1 MCLPFYAVT
10 SSNSL
15 LKLWYKRNDHIN
27 QRLNLGHFNDLK
39 NFVWTISKINKY
51 FIAAIPWQF
60 WICTENKKFRF
71 DIFATNYFLTLFEF
85 LGARLDVLYDTLAN
99 VYCHRYIYL
108 SLFIFLFTSSGK
120 IMHERPWSGTNLLI
134 FVFAMTYFLCI
145 PPELPGNKNV
155 NHAIIICMYCLNYLQ
170 FQLCR

>member
-1 MCLPFYAVT
+1 MCFPFYVVT

-39 NFVWTISKINKY
+39 IFCLNYIY
-51 FIAAIPWQF
+51 AE
-60 WICTENKKFRF
+60 ICTENKKFRF
-71 DIFATNYFLTLFEF
+71 DIFATNYFLTVFEF
-85 LGARLDVLYDTLAN
+85 LGARLDVLFDTLAN

-120 IMHERPWSGTNLLI
+120 IMHGRPWSGTNLLI

-145 PPELPGNKNV
+145 PPEPPDNV
-155 NHAIIICMYCLNYLQ
+155 IRMLIM
-170 FQLCR
+170 QLLFVCIV